1 MNGGSIEVA
10 LWMDRRQYDALR
22 RALAESETTVETVM
36 QARLDEF
43 YRQTVP
49 GHERQE
55 ISMEIEAER
64 LAAERW
70 REENRRVSAFHI
82 TEKGQDSFFVTEKPM
97 DLLEMAKLIRW
108 YLREGAAA
116 SIEQFAACFPADRQL
131 EADQFPDFAERRL
144 ADPQKVV
151 SVFHVDFDA
160 RRVSSLD
167 PFRGWQTFKMKD
179 VSTAAYH
186 ASRKMWQSDKRQW
199 NIFRGHLEGKE
210 IGQETDAGPEMR
222 ML

>member
-1 MNGGSIEVA
+1 MSFSTIEIS
-10 LWMDRRQYDALR
+10 LWLEQPRYDAIQ
-22 RALAESETTVETVM
+22 RALKESDTDLENVM
-36 QARLDEF
+36 QGRLDEF
-43 YRQTVP
+43 YRQVVP

-82 TEKGQDSFFVTEKPM
+82 TEKGRDSFFVTEKPM
-97 DLLEMAKLIRW
+97 NLLEMAKLIRW
-108 YLREGAAA
+108 YLREGAVA

-131 EADQFPDFAERRL
+131 EADQFLDFAERRL

-210 IGQETDAGPEMR
+210 ISQETGAGPEMR

>member
-1 MNGGSIEVA
+1 MNGGSIEVS
-10 LWMDRRQYDALR
+10 LWMEQRQHDALR
-22 RALAESETTVETVM
+22 RILENSGTTVETVM

-49 GHERQE
+49 DHERRE

-64 LAAERW
+64 LAAERQM
-70 REENRRVSAFHI
+70 EESTRVSAFHI
-82 TEKGQDSFFVTEKPM
+82 TEKGQDSFFVTQRPVEF
-97 DLLEMAKLIRW
+97 LGMAKILRW
-108 YLREGAAA
+108 YLRGGAPTGT
-116 SIEQFAACFPADRQL
+116 ERFAACFPASRQL
-131 EADQFPDFAERRL
+131 EADQFLNFAERRL

-199 NIFRGHLEGKE
+199 NIFQGHLEGKE